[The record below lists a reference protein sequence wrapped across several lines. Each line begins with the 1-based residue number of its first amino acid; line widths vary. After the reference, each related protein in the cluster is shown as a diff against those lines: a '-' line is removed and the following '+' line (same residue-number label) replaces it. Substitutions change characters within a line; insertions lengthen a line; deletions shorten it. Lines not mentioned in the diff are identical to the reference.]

1 MGGFFD
7 TISIGMKR
15 LRSGGFTIVELLVV
29 IIACGLFIGAVHVLI
44 TSNIHLNEKTRD
56 AVVVNSF
63 VEAKVESIRSAGFSG
78 TPIGTTTITNELP
91 SELKSPRSA
100 TLAITNESGS
110 PAIKRVLI
118 TVSYNDQGL
127 QQTYS
132 YATFIGEIGV
142 GQ

>member
-1 MGGFFD
+1 MSGFFD
-7 TISIGMKR
+7 TISTSMKR
-15 LRSGGFTIVELLVV
+15 LYSGGFTIVELLVV

-63 VEAKVESIRSAGFSG
+63 VEAKTESIRSAGFSS
-78 TPIGTTTITNELP
+78 TSVGTTSITNEMP
-91 SELKSPRSA
+91 TELKAPRSA
-100 TLAITNESGS
+100 TLTITNEAGS
-110 PAIKRVLI
+110 PAIKRILI
-118 TVSYNDQGL
+118 TVSYNDQGM

>member
-1 MGGFFD
+1 
-7 TISIGMKR
+7 MKR
-15 LRSGGFTIVELLVV
+15 RNQGGFTIVELLVV

-63 VEAKVESIRSAGFSG
+63 VEAKVESLRSAGFSS

-91 SELKSPRSA
+91 AELKSPRSA
-100 TLAITNESGS
+100 TLAISSEAGS
-110 PAIKRVLI
+110 PAMKRILI
-118 TVSYNDQGL
+118 TVSYNDQGI

-132 YATFIGEIGV
+132 YATLLGEIGV